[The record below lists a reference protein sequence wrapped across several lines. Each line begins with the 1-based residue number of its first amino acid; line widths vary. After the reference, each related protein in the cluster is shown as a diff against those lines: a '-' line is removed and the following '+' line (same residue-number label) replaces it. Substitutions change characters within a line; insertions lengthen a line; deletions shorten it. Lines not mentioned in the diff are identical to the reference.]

1 LGRQGKQRPEGEKA
15 EIRKEGDASRLEVRG
30 WRQEEGRGKK
40 AEIRKEE
47 LGVSP
52 PQRSADKR
60 SGDGRREGRGKKSEV
75 GG

>member
-1 LGRQGKQRPEGEKA
+1 LGRQGKQRPEGE
-15 EIRKEGDASRLEVRG
+15 
-30 WRQEEGRGKK
+30 K